1 MLIVI
6 TTCPS
11 ALAHLCAGSLGV
23 VRFIPVAEALDG
35 VHRYRVG
42 LYDSFRIHFVRRIR
56 DHLREMFLIH

>member
-11 ALAHLCAGSLGV
+11 ALAHLCAGSLRV
-23 VRFIPVAEALDG
+23 VHFIPITKALDG

-42 LYDSFRIHFVRRIR
+42 FYDGFRIHFVRRIR

>member
-11 ALAHLCAGSLGV
+11 ALAHLSAGSLGV

-35 VHRYRVG
+35 VYRYRVG
-42 LYDSFRIHFVRRIR
+42 LYDSVRIHFVRRIR
-56 DHLREMFLIH
+56 DHLREV